1 MFLCWARHSIQYNS
15 PIFNYQIMEVAT
27 LLALLVAMLNSL
39 QSWLT
44 LYCLAFPFR
53 SCDYGFPFETWACVL
68 LQLSAWVL
76 CRYYWFWN
84 LMILSFWCLFYS
96 VNIYVTLLFL
106 YLFQL
111 NFSYLL
117 LILEEDMGPEF
128 VHADAC
134 GMNLSLPLISCFGKF
149 NISTYKYLP
158 WQKKRKL
165 CVNIW
170 WVGKREGGGWLYD
183 QVRSCAHVYYVILL
197 NYLFDFFFS

>member
-1 MFLCWARHSIQYNS
+1 
-15 PIFNYQIMEVAT
+15 
-27 LLALLVAMLNSL
+27 
-39 QSWLT
+39 
-44 LYCLAFPFR
+44 
-53 SCDYGFPFETWACVL
+53 
-68 LQLSAWVL
+68 
-76 CRYYWFWN
+76 
-84 LMILSFWCLFYS
+84 

-117 LILEEDMGPEF
+117 LILEEDMGLEF

-134 GMNLSLPLISCFGKF
+134 GMSLSLPLISCFGKF

-183 QVRSCAHVYYVILL
+183 RVRSCAHVYYVILL
-197 NYLFDFFFS
+197 NYLFEVFFFLILVFIDFQCMLFIVLGRLYLWSVIIFLIISKQDSLVPSVFDAFLSQLLSLAPPLSLSLVFPSMYSENILISKWHIWKSLESVPYLVIT